1 MNFSDKS
8 LVVSGCSFTSGG
20 GLDNP
25 NYWDFLFPNINKE
38 DYLLNDYPIQ
48 PFYDEIVDKNNYVY
62 FLSEVAGFKEYYNLS
77 EGAAGVYS
85 TIQRLYR
92 FIKDNPK
99 KDMFVIYQ
107 PPAYNRVEMVVNGK
121 FKSLWTLKDTDK
133 MKFHLFYKNFYDD
146 IFYFYKSILE
156 IDNLTQLC
164 KSKNIDYLILD
175 WDGFYDLNGEFFIEK
190 IAEYKNGKN
199 KNYSDHI
206 GWFSNKYE
214 MWEYDFKTIVSEW
227 KYLNLKEFWIEDA
240 PFGKDNSIKYKI
252 SKDKKILDG
261 HLSPFGAKKL
271 SEFIFRKINPKKN
284 LI

>member
-121 FKSLWTLKDTDK
+121 FKSLWTLKDSDK

-175 WDGFYDLNGEFFIEK
+175 WDGFYDLTGGEHNELAYWAAVGFWMAACIWPLLTTAYF
-190 IAEYKNGKN
+190 
-199 KNYSDHI
+199 
-206 GWFSNKYE
+206 
-214 MWEYDFKTIVSEW
+214 TIKKASC
-227 KYLNLKEFWIEDA
+227 NN
-240 PFGKDNSIKYKI
+240 DN
-252 SKDKKILDG
+252 
-261 HLSPFGAKKL
+261 
-271 SEFIFRKINPKKN
+271 KINYIN
-284 LI
+284 HFLNFIYN

>member
-1 MNFSDKS
+1 
-8 LVVSGCSFTSGG
+8 
-20 GLDNP
+20 
-25 NYWDFLFPNINKE
+25 
-38 DYLLNDYPIQ
+38 
-48 PFYDEIVDKNNYVY
+48 
-62 FLSEVAGFKEYYNLS
+62 
-77 EGAAGVYS
+77 
-85 TIQRLYR
+85 
-92 FIKDNPK
+92 
-99 KDMFVIYQ
+99 
-107 PPAYNRVEMVVNGK
+107 
-121 FKSLWTLKDTDK
+121 

-175 WDGFYDLNGEFFIEK
+175 WDGFYDLTGEFFIEK

-199 KNYSDHI
+199 KIHSDHI

-271 SEFIFRKINPKKN
+271 SEFIFKKINPKKN